1 MRGTTFHFLAPLSVL
16 LLFSPF
22 FQNGITWQEIKGVSS
37 TLSIWQ
43 RIFVMCA
50 LLSPLKLQEGS
61 SKRHLLLHCE
71 QTELSN
77 EEEER
82 KTKASERIEDSTQK
96 GQQIAKKGGPLF
108 QANHQC
114 EAKTK
119 QPHII
124 PPATIFLTQPKKV
137 IISFATTK
145 ETNAEIVI
153 IFFGIFI
160 QYFFRYE
167 FVVKKLPLKIPFY
180 KAMGKIADS

>member
-50 LLSPLKLQEGS
+50 LLSPLKLQQQGS
-61 SKRHLLLHCE
+61 SKRHLLLCE

-145 ETNAEIVI
+145 EKCRNSNYLLQLCQPRFSMEFHFQ
-153 IFFGIFI
+153 FFLG
-160 QYFFRYE
+160 YE
-167 FVVKKLPLKIPFY
+167 FVVKKIALKSFVQ
-180 KAMGKIADS
+180 

>member
-50 LLSPLKLQEGS
+50 LLSPLKLQQQGS
-61 SKRHLLLHCE
+61 SKRHLLLCE

-160 QYFFRYE
+160 QFFLDMNLSS
-167 FVVKKLPLKIPFY
+167 KNSIL
-180 KAMGKIADS
+180 